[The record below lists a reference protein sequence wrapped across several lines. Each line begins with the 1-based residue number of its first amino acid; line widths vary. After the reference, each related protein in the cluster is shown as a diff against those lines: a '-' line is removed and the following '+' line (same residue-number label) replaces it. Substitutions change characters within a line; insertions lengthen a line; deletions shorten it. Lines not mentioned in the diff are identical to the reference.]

1 MGLAVTVVSAF
12 AGAIAVYA
20 VLRPKLVVARERT
33 AHLEARVSELTSA
46 QTRLSADVAAKES
59 ALLAASSEL
68 SALKASLATEREAA
82 EEKLALIQQTQ
93 QKFEDAFGHLA
104 DRALKGNAA
113 EFLNLAKNLLD
124 QQQKM
129 ASGDLDAKKDAI
141 QSLLK
146 TATDSLSQLQERI
159 SASDSERKA
168 SESVFGEQIHSLVDL
183 QHRLSDETRRLSR
196 ALERP
201 TVRGNW
207 GEVQLRRVVEF
218 AGMVEYCDFESQKT
232 FFDDDGRRLRP
243 DLIVKMPNGRIIAVD
258 AKVSLDAFTKAAN
271 AEHETDVRQHL
282 EDHARQV
289 RAHIESLSSKAY
301 WEQLPNSPDF
311 VVAFMPSEALLS
323 AALQADRSLLDD
335 AAQGKVLLAS
345 PLTLIALLKAVYC
358 GWREDKLAKN
368 AEQISNLGRQLY
380 ARLVT
385 LGNHLSKLGNHLDRA
400 VSTYNDVI
408 GSIERNAFPAARRFE
423 QLGAASGDEIPELVG
438 VDHLAR
444 PLQAAEWRTDAT
456 ENALDLNTLELA
468 EGSGMPS

>member
-1 MGLAVTVVSAF
+1 MGLAVAMLSAF
-12 AGAIAVYA
+12 AGAIGVYA
-20 VLRPKLVVARERT
+20 ALRPKLAVARER
-33 AHLEARVSELTSA
+33 AEHLEARVAELTSV
-46 QTRLSADVAAKES
+46 QTRLSADVVAKQN

-68 SALKASLATEREAA
+68 SALKTSLAAEREAA

-104 DRALKGNAA
+104 DRALKGNTA

-124 QQQKM
+124 QQQRM

-146 TATDSLSQLQERI
+146 TAADSLSQLQERI

-168 SESVFGEQIHSLVDL
+168 SESVFGEQIHSLVEL

-232 FFDDDGRRLRP
+232 FFDEDRRRLRP
-243 DLIVKMPNGRIIAVD
+243 DLIVRMPNGRIIAVD

-271 AEHETDVRQHL
+271 AEQDAEAREHLQH
-282 EDHARQV
+282 HARQV

-408 GSIERNAFPAARRFE
+408 GSIERSAFPAARKFE
-423 QLGAASGDEIPELVG
+423 QLVAASGDMIPELVG

-444 PLQAAEWRTDAT
+444 PLQAAEWRTD
-456 ENALDLNTLELA
+456 ESESALDLNALKLP

>member
-1 MGLAVTVVSAF
+1 MGLAVAVVSVF
-12 AGAIAVYA
+12 AGAVAVYA
-20 VLRPKLVVARERT
+20 VLRPKLAVARERA
-33 AHLEARVSELTSA
+33 AHLDARVAELKSA
-46 QTRLSADVAAKES
+46 QMRLSADVSAKES
-59 ALLAASSEL
+59 ALLAVSSEL
-68 SALKASLATEREAA
+68 SALKASLAAEREAA
-82 EEKLALIQQTQ
+82 TDKLELVRQAQQSLSES
-93 QKFEDAFGHLA
+93 FDLHAA
-104 DRALKGNAA
+104 RALKENSA

-124 QQQKM
+124 QQQET
-129 ASGDLDAKKDAI
+129 ASSDLDIKKDAI

-146 TATDSLSQLQERI
+146 TAADSLSQLQERI
-159 SASDSERKA
+159 SASDSDRKA
-168 SESVFGEQIHSLVDL
+168 SESVFGEQIHSLVEL

-243 DLIVKMPNGRIIAVD
+243 DLIVRMPNGRVIAVD

-271 AEHETDVRQHL
+271 AEQDTDVRQHL

-408 GSIERNAFPAARRFE
+408 GSIERSAFPAARRFE
-423 QLGAASGDEIPELVG
+423 QLGAASGDVIPELVG

-444 PLQAAEWRTDAT
+444 PLQAAEWRTET
-456 ENALDLNTLELA
+456 GENALDLNTLELA

>member
-1 MGLAVTVVSAF
+1 MGLAVAVLSAF

-20 VLRPKLVVARERT
+20 ALRPKLAVARERA
-33 AHLEARVSELTSA
+33 AHLDARVAELTSA
-46 QTRLSADVAAKES
+46 QARLSADMSAKES

-68 SALKASLATEREAA
+68 SALKASLAAEREAA

-93 QKFEDAFGHLA
+93 QKFEESFGHLA

-146 TATDSLSQLQERI
+146 TAADSLSQLQERI

-168 SESVFGEQIHSLVDL
+168 SESVFGEQIHSLVEL

-243 DLIVKMPNGRIIAVD
+243 DLIVRMPNGRIIAVD

-271 AEHETDVRQHL
+271 AEQDAEVHQHL
-282 EDHARQV
+282 EEHARQV

-400 VSTYNDVI
+400 VSAYNDVV
-408 GSIERNAFPAARRFE
+408 GSIERNAFPAARKFE
-423 QLGAASGDEIPELVG
+423 QLGAGTSDQIPELMG

-444 PLQAAEWRTDAT
+444 SLQSPEWRSEANEST
-456 ENALDLNTLELA
+456 LDLNTL
-468 EGSGMPS
+468 

>member
-1 MGLAVTVVSAF
+1 MGFVVAVVSVF
-12 AGAIAVYA
+12 SGAIAVYA
-20 VLRPKLVVARERT
+20 ALRPKLAVARER
-33 AHLEARVSELTSA
+33 AANLEVRVAEATSV
-46 QTRLSADVAAKES
+46 QTRLSAELTTKET

-68 SALKASLATEREAA
+68 AALRASLAAEREAA
-82 EEKLALIQQTQ
+82 NEKLALVQQAQ
-93 QKFEDAFGHLA
+93 QNFSESFDLLA
-104 DRALKGNAA
+104 ARALKENSA
-113 EFLNLAKNLLD
+113 EFMNLAKNLLD

-141 QSLLK
+141 QTLLK
-146 TATDSLSQLQERI
+146 TAADSLSQLQERI
-159 SASDSERKA
+159 SASDSERKT
-168 SESVFGEQIHSLVDL
+168 SESVFGEQIHSLVEL

-232 FFDDDGRRLRP
+232 FFDDDRRRLRP
-243 DLIVKMPNGRIIAVD
+243 DLVVKMPNGRSIAVD

-271 AEHETDVRQHL
+271 AEQDVEVRQHL
-282 EDHARQV
+282 EEHARQV
-289 RAHIESLSSKAY
+289 RTHIESLSSKAY

-408 GSIERNAFPAARRFE
+408 GSIERSAFPAARRFE
-423 QLGAASGDEIPELVG
+423 QLGAASGDPIPDLVG

-444 PLQAAEWRTDAT
+444 PLQAAEWRTDT
-456 ENALDLNTLELA
+456 SENALDLNTLELP

>member
-1 MGLAVTVVSAF
+1 MGYAVAVVSAV
-12 AGAIAVYA
+12 AGAMAVYA
-20 VLRPKLVVARERT
+20 ALRPKLAVARER
-33 AHLEARVSELTSA
+33 AANLESRVTELASA
-46 QTRLSADVAAKES
+46 QARMTADLAAKDT

-68 SALKASLATEREAA
+68 SASKASLVAEREAA
-82 EEKLALIQQTQ
+82 NDKLELVRQAQQSLSES
-93 QKFEDAFGHLA
+93 FDLHAA
-104 DRALKGNAA
+104 RALKENSA
-113 EFLNLAKNLLD
+113 EFLNLAKNLLE

-141 QSLLK
+141 QSLLES
-146 TATDSLSQLQERI
+146 AADSLSQLQDRI
-159 SASDSERKA
+159 SASDSERKT
-168 SESVFGEQIHSLVDL
+168 SESVFGEQIHSLVEL

-271 AEHETDVRQHL
+271 ADQDAEVRQHL
-282 EDHARQV
+282 EEHARQV

-335 AAQGKVLLAS
+335 AAQGKILLAS

-368 AEQISNLGRQLY
+368 AEQISSLGRQLY

-400 VSTYNDVI
+400 VSAYNDVI
-408 GSIERNAFPAARRFE
+408 GSIERSAFPAARRFE
-423 QLGAASGDEIPELVG
+423 QLGAASADAIPELVG

-444 PLQAAEWRTDAT
+444 PLQAAEWRMDTS
-456 ENALDLNTLELA
+456 ENALDLNTFELP
-468 EGSGMPS
+468 ESSGMPS

>member
-1 MGLAVTVVSAF
+1 MGFAVAVVSAV

-20 VLRPKLVVARERT
+20 ALRPKLAVARER
-33 AHLEARVSELTSA
+33 AANLESRVTELASA
-46 QTRLSADVAAKES
+46 QARLTVDLGAKDA
-59 ALLAASSEL
+59 ALLAALSEL
-68 SALKASLATEREAA
+68 SALKASFAAEREAA
-82 EEKLALIQQTQ
+82 NDKLELVRQAQQSLSES
-93 QKFEDAFGHLA
+93 FDLHAA
-104 DRALKGNAA
+104 RALKENSA
-113 EFLNLAKNLLD
+113 EFLNLAKNLLE
-124 QQQKM
+124 QQQKT

-141 QSLLK
+141 QSLLES
-146 TATDSLSQLQERI
+146 AADSLSQLQDRI
-159 SASDSERKA
+159 SASDSERKTG
-168 SESVFGEQIHSLVDL
+168 ESVFGEQIHSLVEL

-232 FFDDDGRRLRP
+232 FFDADGRRLRP

-271 AEHETDVRQHL
+271 AEQDAEVRQHL
-282 EDHARQV
+282 EEHARQV
-289 RAHIESLSSKAY
+289 RTHIESLSSKAY

-323 AALQADRSLLDD
+323 AALQADHSLLDD

-368 AEQISNLGRQLY
+368 AEQISSLGRQLY

-385 LGNHLSKLGNHLDRA
+385 LGSHLSKLGNHLDRA
-400 VSTYNDVI
+400 VSAYNDVI
-408 GSIERNAFPAARRFE
+408 GSIERSAFPAARRFE
-423 QLGAASGDEIPELVG
+423 QLGAASGDVIPELVG

-444 PLQAAEWRTDAT
+444 PLQAAEWRTDTT
-456 ENALDLNTLELA
+456 ENALDLNTFELP
-468 EGSGMPS
+468 ESSGMPS